1 VPSKILSDERTNTL
15 ILLSS
20 EAGYLRV
27 RGLVERLDVP
37 ASGGGTD
44 AGSIHVYRLE
54 NANAEEMAQTLSGA
68 LSGAGANTGRRGGT
82 NPSRPVA
89 QDFGNAGGASFE
101 GQVRITHDAPT
112 NALVVLSSGRDFE
125 ALKDVVRELDVPR
138 RQVFIE
144 AVILELNVG
153 SGLDLGTSF
162 HGGLPLGSDEDSLL
176 FGGVQSSDLKSLQ
189 LSTLASA
196 TGLISGLIGPI
207 LPQSQELLGT
217 SIPSY
222 AMLFQAL
229 AKSSNVNV
237 LSSPHILA
245 TNNEEAEITVGQNIP
260 YQGGINF
267 GGFGQVQ
274 GGASSFGQLSIQRQ
288 DIELSMKITPIIN
301 ASDMVRLK
309 IEQQIQDVGDK
320 DPQLGPTWTK
330 RKIKTTVVV
339 RDQQSVVIGGLISD
353 RVSYTES
360 KVPLLG
366 DIPLLG
372 YLFKYTKRDKKKTNL
387 LSCSR
392 RTSSTTRWTCSGSSS
407 ARPASAT
414 SSCGRSA
421 TSITTSTSAT
431 STTAASAAWSRRST
445 ARSRTS
451 SAIARSCGRSTPTPA
466 RCRPARSSTSCRAP
480 ATASRTARRPRPTP
494 APAAPAKP
502 DAGQAGRRPAAV
514 TQPGFA
520 FDAGGAP
527 LLGELLVRD
536 FGVAPAAIERAL
548 TKQRDDGGGLLGQIL
563 VTLKLIDE
571 DQLAAALG
579 LQAEMPALRDC
590 PRPTTS
596 RPSCSRRCRSTSP
609 SSTGCCRSPS
619 DAESGRVRW
628 RSAIRSRSTCSTTS
642 RCLLGGAVDPV
653 VASPAKI
660 VEHINKAYGRLRQGA
675 ELDPD
680 HKKDEGE
687 DEFGQGEELVDILD
701 LNDEAP
707 IIRWVNSLMFQAVKE
722 RASDIHIEPGE
733 KDVVVRFRVDGA
745 LREAK
750 RAPRKFLASIL
761 ARVKIMA
768 GLNIAEK
775 RLPQDGRIRRK
786 IAGKDVD
793 MRVATV
799 PTATGERITTR
810 LLDRSSVLLG
820 LADIGMAEDTL
831 ESIRGIIR
839 RPYGILLVT
848 GPTGSGK
855 TTTLYACLSE
865 INAPDVNIL
874 TVEDPVEY
882 QLEGISQTQVNP
894 KIELTFASGLRSF
907 LRHDPDVIMV
917 GEIRDRETAEIAI
930 TASLTGHFVFST
942 VHTNDAAGGITRLTD
957 MNIEPFLIASSVC
970 GLMAQRLVRRPCYEC
985 ARLVRPSE
993 ALLRELGPRARS
1005 LLRRRL
1011 PAARREGPAQP
1022 APRPHPRAGRLPG
1035 CGGIGYRGRTGVY
1048 EMLVVNDA
1056 VRQLA
1061 MQKADAG
1068 AIRDAAIAAGMV
1080 SLRAEGARKV
1090 LQGLTTA
1097 EEVLLATADAS

>member
-1 VPSKILSDERTNTL
+1 
-15 ILLSS
+15 
-20 EAGYLRV
+20 
-27 RGLVERLDVP
+27 
-37 ASGGGTD
+37 
-44 AGSIHVYRLE
+44 
-54 NANAEEMAQTLSGA
+54 M
-68 LSGAGANTGRRGGT
+68 
-82 NPSRPVA
+82 
-89 QDFGNAGGASFE
+89 
-101 GQVRITHDAPT
+101 
-112 NALVVLSSGRDFE
+112 
-125 ALKDVVRELDVPR
+125 
-138 RQVFIE
+138 
-144 AVILELNVG
+144 
-153 SGLDLGTSF
+153 
-162 HGGLPLGSDEDSLL
+162 
-176 FGGVQSSDLKSLQ
+176 
-189 LSTLASA
+189 
-196 TGLISGLIGPI
+196 
-207 LPQSQELLGT
+207 
-217 SIPSY
+217 
-222 AMLFQAL
+222 
-229 AKSSNVNV
+229 
-237 LSSPHILA
+237 
-245 TNNEEAEITVGQNIP
+245 
-260 YQGGINF
+260 
-267 GGFGQVQ
+267 
-274 GGASSFGQLSIQRQ
+274 
-288 DIELSMKITPIIN
+288 
-301 ASDMVRLK
+301 
-309 IEQQIQDVGDK
+309 
-320 DPQLGPTWTK
+320 
-330 RKIKTTVVV
+330 
-339 RDQQSVVIGGLISD
+339 
-353 RVSYTES
+353 
-360 KVPLLG
+360 
-366 DIPLLG
+366 
-372 YLFKYTKRDKKKTNL
+372 
-387 LSCSR
+387 
-392 RTSSTTRWTCSGSSS
+392 
-407 ARPASAT
+407 
-414 SSCGRSA
+414 
-421 TSITTSTSAT
+421 
-431 STTAASAAWSRRST
+431 
-445 ARSRTS
+445 
-451 SAIARSCGRSTPTPA
+451 
-466 RCRPARSSTSCRAP
+466 
-480 ATASRTARRPRPTP
+480 
-494 APAAPAKP
+494 
-502 DAGQAGRRPAAV
+502 
-514 TQPGFA
+514 TQPGYA
-520 FDAGGAP
+520 LDASGAP

-536 FGVAPAAIERAL
+536 FGVAPAAIDRAL
-548 TKQRDDGGGLLGQIL
+548 AKQREDGGGLLGQIL

-579 LQAEMPALRDC
+579 LQAEMPALRDL
-590 PRPTTS
+590 PKADDIPADVFEAVPINFAKQHRVLPIG
-596 RPSCSRRCRSTSP
+596 R
-609 SSTGCCRSPS
+609 
-619 DAESGRVRW
+619 DAETGRVQV
-628 RSAIRSRSTCSTTS
+628 AICDPFALDVLDDIAV
-642 RCLLGGAVDPV
+642 LLGGAVDPV
-653 VASPAKI
+653 VASPTKI

-733 KDVVVRFRVDGA
+733 KDVVVRFRIDGA

-761 ARVKIMA
+761 ARVKIMS

-831 ESIRGIIR
+831 EAIRGIIR

-894 KIELTFASGLRSF
+894 KIDLTFASGLRSF

-985 ARLVRPSE
+985 AKPVRPSE
-993 ALLRELGPRARS
+993 ALLRELGLEPAQVYAGAV
-1005 LLRRRL
+1005 RL
-1011 PAARREGPAQP
+1011 PPVKGQRNLPVGHILEPAGCP
-1022 APRPHPRAGRLPG
+1022 A

-1048 EMLVVNDA
+1048 EMLVVNDT